1 MNNRWAVLAVLCLAT
16 FTINVATMIVN
27 VALPSLTRELGA
39 STRDLLWIVD
49 AFNLVFAALVLA
61 AGSLSDR
68 YGRKGALVV
77 GLLIY
82 LAGSLAGAW
91 SDNADELVIWRAV
104 AGLGAA
110 VVFPTTLSIIANV
123 FADRVERAGAIG
135 LWGAATGVAIAVGP
149 IVGGALLESFWWGS
163 AFVFCGALAALAL
176 ILSAL
181 TVPTSRDPAVPPLD
195 LRGLALSTV
204 TLGTLVYTIIEAPE
218 RGWDAPMT
226 LGGVAV

>member
-123 FADRVERAGAIG
+123 FADRGER
-135 LWGAATGVAIAVGP
+135 VGP
-149 IVGGALLESFWWGS
+149 IVGGALLESYWWGS
-163 AFVFCGALAALAL
+163 AFVFCAGLAAMSLVFTVWL
-176 ILSAL
+176 
-181 TVPTSRDPAVPPLD
+181 VPTSRDPAVPPLD
-195 LRGLALSTV
+195 IRGLVLSTV
-204 TLGTLVYTIIEAPE
+204 TLGVLVYSIIEAPE
-218 RGWDAPMT
+218 RGWGSAAT
-226 LGGVAV
+226 LGGFAIAGAAGLLFVMAE